1 MQPPLPVLFLGHGT
15 PMYAVQPNPYATAW
29 RDIGKRL
36 PRPKAILAISAHW
49 YVNGTAVTAMEAPRT
64 IHDFGG
70 FPADLYA
77 VEYPAPGSPELAQR
91 VGTLTGAGLDA
102 TWGLDHGTWAVLR
115 HMYPEAD
122 IPVVQLSLNHHA
134 PPRAHFE
141 LGQRLAPLREEGVL
155 IVGSGNVVHNLRAY
169 SWHEQTTEPY
179 DWAERFETTA
189 RRALEE
195 RDFDPLIDYPLLGRD
210 AELSVPTPDHYLPL
224 LYVMGASN
232 KTDAVSFPVEG
243 FDGGSMSMLA
253 VEFAAG

>member
-1 MQPPLPVLFLGHGT
+1 
-15 PMYAVQPNPYATAW
+15 MYAVQPNPYATAW
-29 RDIGKRL
+29 SDIGKRL

-77 VEYPAPGSPELAQR
+77 VEYPAAGSPELAQR

-134 PPRAHFE
+134 PPRVHFE

-169 SWHEQTTEPY
+169 SWHDVAREPY
-179 DWAERFETTA
+179 DWAERFNATA
-189 RRALEE
+189 RRALVQ
-195 RDFDPLIDYPLLGRD
+195 RDFATLIDYHQLGRD